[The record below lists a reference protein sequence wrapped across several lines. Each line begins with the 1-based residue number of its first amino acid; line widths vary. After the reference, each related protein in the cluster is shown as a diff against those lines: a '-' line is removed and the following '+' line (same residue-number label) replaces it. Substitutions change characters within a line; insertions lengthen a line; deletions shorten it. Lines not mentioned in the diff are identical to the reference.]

1 MNATAP
7 AVDLNREKYLFPGVP
22 DFGVP
27 LEDFY
32 SINSNSSI
40 LSEGSLAELD
50 ESRIS
55 FFLINGK
62 VLEYSM
68 QTRSWDMKNV
78 EREASFAVKLNSAA
92 LCRRSAA

>member
-1 MNATAP
+1 MTPSDA
-7 AVDLNREKYLFPGVP
+7 NREKGIFSGVP

-32 SINSNSSI
+32 SLNSNSSI

-50 ESRIS
+50 DSRIS

-68 QTRSWDMKNV
+68 QTREWEMKTV
-78 EREASFAVKLNSAA
+78 ERDAA
-92 LCRRSAA
+92 F